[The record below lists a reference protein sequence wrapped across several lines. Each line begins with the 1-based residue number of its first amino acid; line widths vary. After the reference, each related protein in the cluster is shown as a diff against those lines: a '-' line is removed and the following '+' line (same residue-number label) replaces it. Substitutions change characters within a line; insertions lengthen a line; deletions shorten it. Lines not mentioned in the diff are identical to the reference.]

1 MNSSRRFRLD
11 AGARARLETWGL
23 PLVSAFFAAA
33 HLEGLLLFLNP
44 DLPLA
49 FGAILRGSALYTLLL
64 APVSYAAHLGVSR
77 WRAVPVR
84 RLLPWGLTLVAA
96 FGALGDWVHAS
107 YFTYY
112 LPPGINVQLIKTAL
126 WLTLGTLLFF
136 YTSLLH
142 TLHGRRYGLRSQLL
156 LLFVALGTVYALFDR
171 RTSFRPAAPTL
182 PRFVGLA
189 SEGAPRLALVV
200 LPTATLDAL
209 LPLAEQGRLPF
220 FADAFT
226 HGARGRLS
234 GFAPAGPLA
243 LEASLATGKM
253 PFKHGL
259 VGSEVV
265 VAPWQD
271 PVEPLRLLP
280 IAVGFRHW
288 GVPGGVTRPESP
300 EDLRAL
306 PLWTLLLR
314 LGRGAIAVGF
324 PPPLGPEPVA
334 HELAPSRSTA
344 ERELELVGADEL
356 AARLGAD
363 RATLADASARMTAE
377 DRALFVRLE
386 GLEAAS
392 LASFGGF
399 QASLFEGER
408 SSTARRAAEVLI
420 AYYAGLDEAL
430 AELWDSLPEPRL
442 LAVASAYGISAP
454 SGLERIG
461 LELADLPRSRG
472 SIEGG
477 SDGFLLLLGEGIR
490 PGVQLQGGSV
500 PDVSPT
506 LLYALALPVPRD
518 ADGKV
523 LAAAFEPA
531 LLQRRPLSFVPSY
544 DGLPGPAASAP

>member
-1 MNSSRRFRLD
+1 VDSNRRFGLD
-11 AGARARLETWGL
+11 DHARARLETWGL
-23 PLVSAFFAAA
+23 PLVAAVFAAA

-49 FGAILRGSALYTLLL
+49 FGAIVRGSAIYTLLL
-64 APVSYAAHLGVSR
+64 APLSYATQLGISR
-77 WRAVPVR
+77 WRSVAVR
-84 RLLPWGLTLVAA
+84 RLLPWSLALVAA
-96 FGALGDWVHAS
+96 LGALGDWVHAS
-107 YFTYY
+107 YFAYY
-112 LPPGINVQLIKTAL
+112 LPAGINVQLIKTAL
-126 WLTLGTLLFF
+126 WLTLGALLFF
-136 YTSLLH
+136 YTALLH
-142 TLHGRRYGLRSQLL
+142 TLHGRRYGLRSRLL
-156 LLFVALGTVYALFDR
+156 LLLVALGTVYALFDR
-171 RTSFRPAAPTL
+171 RTSFRPVAPTL

-189 SEGAPRLALVV
+189 SEGAPRLAAVV

-234 GFAPAGPLA
+234 IFAPARPLA

-253 PFKHGL
+253 PYKHGL
-259 VGSEVV
+259 VGSDVV

-271 PVEPLRLLP
+271 RAQPLRLLP

-288 GVPGGVTRPESP
+288 GVPGGLTRPESP

-306 PLWTLLLR
+306 PIWTLLLR
-314 LGRGAIAVGF
+314 LGRGALAVGF
-324 PPPLGPEPVA
+324 TPPLGPEPLP
-334 HELAPSRSTA
+334 HEPAASRSTA

-356 AARLGAD
+356 AFRLGAD
-363 RATLADASARMTAE
+363 RATLSDASERMAAE
-377 DRALFVRLE
+377 DRALFVRLG

-392 LASFGGF
+392 RANFGGF
-399 QASLFEGER
+399 QAALFEGER
-408 SSTARRAAEVLI
+408 STSARRAAETLI
-420 AYYAGLDEAL
+420 AYYVGLDEAL
-430 AELWDSLPEPRL
+430 AELWDSLPAPRL
-442 LAVASAYGISAP
+442 LAVASAYGVSAP

-461 LELADLPRSRG
+461 LELADRPRSRG
-472 SIEGG
+472 SVGGG
-477 SDGFLLLLGEGIR
+477 SDGFLLLLGDGIR

-500 PDVSPT
+500 TDVAPT